1 MMTTIQIQS
10 INAVTGETLVR
21 DATPAEV
28 AEIEALRN
36 APPPVPASISRRQF
50 LIALTQAGLITDAEA
65 LAAARTGEV
74 PAAIDAV
81 FARLPPQQ
89 ALAARITWATMT
101 VIERDHPLVQA
112 AIDAKLTTA
121 EQVDALFQTAVEL

>member
-1 MMTTIQIQS
+1 MSAIQIQS

-21 DATPAEV
+21 DATPAEA

-36 APPPVPASISRRQF
+36 APPPVPTVISRRQL
-50 LIALTQAGLITDAEA
+50 LIALANAKLITEAEA
-65 LAAARTGEV
+65 LAAAKTGEV

-81 FARLPPQQ
+81 FAALPKEQ

-101 VIERDHPLVQA
+101 VVERDHPLIQA
-112 AIDAKLTTA
+112 VIDAKIVTA
-121 EQVDALFQTAVEL
+121 EQADALFRQAAEL